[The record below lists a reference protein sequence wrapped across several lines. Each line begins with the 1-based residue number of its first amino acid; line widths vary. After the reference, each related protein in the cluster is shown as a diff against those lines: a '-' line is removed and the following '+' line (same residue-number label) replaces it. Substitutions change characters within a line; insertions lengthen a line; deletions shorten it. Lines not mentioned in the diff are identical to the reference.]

1 MGKLGDLTECLKLT
15 LVRLRKNLKNVN
27 KHEDLKDL

>member
-1 MGKLGDLTECLKLT
+1 MEKYKH
-15 LVRLRKNLKNVN
+15 VRLRKNLKNVN